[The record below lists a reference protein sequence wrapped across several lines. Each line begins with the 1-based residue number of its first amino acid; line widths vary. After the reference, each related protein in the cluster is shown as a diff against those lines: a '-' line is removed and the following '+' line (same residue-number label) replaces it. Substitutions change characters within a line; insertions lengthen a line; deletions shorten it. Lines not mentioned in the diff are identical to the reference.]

1 MAAAFAEVAAKG
13 VTSAAVAHLVLEP
26 SAAGLECEL
35 VGRLE
40 QIEEGKTARRARGR
54 ARASGEGGADSVQE
68 GSAADAMEE

>member
-1 MAAAFAEVAAKG
+1 MAAALAEVAAKG
-13 VTSAAVAHLVLEP
+13 GTSAAVAHLVLEP

-40 QIEEGKTARRARGR
+40 QIEESKSARRARGR
-54 ARASGEGGADSVQE
+54 ARASGEGGADLQE